1 MSTAAAV
8 IEAANGLPP
17 LLNTATRLNTRA
29 LATSTTSARANLGT
43 LLSAAEKGHFISVQ
57 ADGGKI
63 YFALNNADA
72 GTIDQAAVDATNPTQ
87 QCGFVADGEVK
98 SFRIVKGY
106 TWLIH
111 KASTGTPTLRVWLSS
126 FNDQNEVA

>member
-1 MSTAAAV
+1 MSTPAAV
-8 IEAANGLPP
+8 IESANALPP
-17 LLNTATRLNTRA
+17 LLNTATRLRTRA
-29 LATSTTSARANLGT
+29 LATSTASARANLGS
-43 LLSAAEKGHFISVQ
+43 LLTDAEKGHFVSIQ

-72 GTIDQAAVDATNPTQ
+72 GSIDQAAVDATNPTQ

-106 TWLIH
+106 VWLIH
-111 KASTGTPTLRVWLSS
+111 KAATGTPTLRVWVSS
-126 FNDQNEVA
+126 FTDQDQVA